1 MRGVTTAHSMD
12 RSRKTQREHDDV
24 PGLLEWA
31 VLLFVFDGDAASWAR
46 WVAEQGSGS
55 QQRDDLE
62 LARSLARRIERN
74 EPLRLR
80 IRALAQQ
87 LKPPPN

>member
-1 MRGVTTAHSMD
+1 MHAID
-12 RSRKTQREHDDV
+12 RSGKNERKHGDV

-62 LARSLARRIERN
+62 LARSLAQRIEGN

-80 IRALAQQ
+80 LRALAQQ